1 MPSAGSSSAVAFHA
15 DGMYAQSPATLST
28 TRGCSARASKT
39 GVWPSQMEQY
49 PVAVENK
56 LRWHHHRHSPADACG
71 DQLAERVALD
81 ERSPLFFADAAID
94 RGDVHEARATPS

>member
-1 MPSAGSSSAVAFHA
+1 
-15 DGMYAQSPATLST
+15 
-28 TRGCSARASKT
+28 
-39 GVWPSQMEQY
+39 MEQY